1 MNYYL
6 IYISFTRIIILLIL
20 CPSFSWGQTFYSYQR
35 ESNFTLLTGIG
46 LSKYFGELSD
56 DRRLGDF
63 NPAIS
68 IGTEISLIPG
78 LFLRS
83 ELLYY
88 RISAAD
94 KDLPEI
100 DSRRERNLSFRSN
113 NLELGMQ
120 AVFPFTGRSEVNKQK
135 NRIQL
140 YAVGGIAVTVINPQA
155 LLDENWYNLK
165 DLKTEGKTYSSLVLA
180 IPLGAGVSYQILPDL
195 ALGAELN
202 YRFTLSD
209 YLDDVSTAYLPFE
222 SFNDPIAAQLSD
234 RRPEIG
240 LERAVPGNIRG
251 NAANNDGYFIM
262 SIRAKWSFSGQNTP
276 VRRKR

>member
-1 MNYYL
+1 
-6 IYISFTRIIILLIL
+6 
-20 CPSFSWGQTFYSYQR
+20 
-35 ESNFTLLTGIG
+35 
-46 LSKYFGELSD
+46 
-56 DRRLGDF
+56 
-63 NPAIS
+63 
-68 IGTEISLIPG
+68 
-78 LFLRS
+78 
-83 ELLYY
+83 
-88 RISAAD
+88 
-94 KDLPEI
+94 
-100 DSRRERNLSFRSN
+100 
-113 NLELGMQ
+113 MQ

-165 DLKTEGKTYSSLVLA
+165 DLKTEGKSYSSLVLA

-209 YLDDVSTAYLPFE
+209 YLDDVSTVYLPFE

-262 SIRAKWSFSGQNTP
+262 SIRAKWSFSGQN
-276 VRRKR
+276 